1 VATLTIRVL
10 GEDGKL
16 VVGGAE
22 LLEYKGEKWIDLVGP
37 DEASLEP
44 LAKFFKLHRLA
55 VEDCLHL
62 DQRPKLEEFPDHLFM
77 VLHGFGAKEIDICEL
92 QLQEMHF
99 FLGSNWLL
107 TVHETPVHAIDE
119 VQRRV
124 QADPGGTIG
133 RGADYLAYMVADTLV
148 DDDFPL
154 LDRFSDELEDLE
166 DKIFSGTLQQ
176 RGTIE
181 RIFALK
187 RVLVTLRRVLS
198 PQRDVV
204 GLLARRGILHVKE
217 RTTLYFRD
225 IYDHLV
231 RLYEQIDATRDLL
244 GNVMDAHLNMVANR
258 TNEVTKQLTIFA
270 SIFLP
275 MSVIVGFFGQ
285 NFDALQKP
293 VFFWLMIASM
303 AAVPLI
309 MIGWFRHKRWF

>member
-1 VATLTIRVL
+1 MATLKVSLL

-16 VVGGAE
+16 ATGGAE
-22 LLEYKGEKWIDLVGP
+22 LLELKGEKWIDMTDP

-77 VLHGFGAKEIDICEL
+77 VLHGFGAKGEDVCEL
-92 QLQEMHF
+92 ELQEMHF

-107 TVHETPVHAIDE
+107 TVHQTPVHAINE
-119 VQRRV
+119 VTRRV
-124 QADPGGTIG
+124 QADPGATLG
-133 RGADYLAYMVADTLV
+133 RGADFIAYMVADTLV

-154 LDRFSDELEDLE
+154 LDRFSDELEALE
-166 DKIFSGTLQQ
+166 DKIFSGSLQ

-187 RVLVTLRRVLS
+187 RMLVTLRRVLS

-204 GLLARRGILHVKE
+204 GLLARRGITHVKE

-231 RLYEQIDATRDLL
+231 RLYEQIDASRDLL

-258 TNEVTKQLTIFA
+258 TNDVTKQLTIFA

-285 NFDALQKP
+285 NFDVLSQP
-293 VFFWLMIASM
+293 LFFWTMLTAM
-303 AAVPLI
+303 ALLPIVMVL
-309 MIGWFRHKRWF
+309 WFRHKNWF